1 MTKPLL
7 AVPARRPG
15 RLGRRLYADLSAS
28 APAIRR
34 RFYATLDAADWAQV
48 LAAASAEAGTPYALW
63 ADDPVAFVE
72 DVLGESQWTR
82 QRDILDAL
90 VNHRRVAVPSCFG
103 SGKTHIAAR
112 AAVWSSVVHPPGTAL
127 TVTTA
132 TRARQ
137 VQRQMWPHIRQIVA
151 RAGLPGEVG
160 VTQWKMPDHHGTDVV
175 VAYGFSAPDHD
186 ESAVQG
192 IHAPRL
198 MFIVDEA
205 GGIGR
210 VIGAAMRG
218 ALTGEHTRALLIGN
232 PPSDDEGS
240 WFEQTCADPG
250 VHVLPISVYDTPL
263 LSGERT
269 RRCRACPPQTPA
281 HLLASHLVDPQW
293 VEDTIRDHGEDA
305 PFVAAKVHAR
315 FPRGGQARA
324 IPSSWVERA
333 SDAPERDGPDFTPLN
348 ALGLDGETS
357 RHRVKHGAWV
367 RLGVD
372 VAAGGGDE
380 FAIARSVGD
389 LIELRHAAAGQDN
402 ADPVVVAGVVLREIE
417 AAQRLADAIGS
428 TTPVRVKI
436 DGVGIGWGVAGLLEA
451 WRREGLHRGE
461 IVTVIAS
468 EGTGREDEAATLRP
482 SSKRDEMWLAM
493 RALLSPHGQGSIRLR
508 IDRRAQAQLSAPKM
522 STDSSGH
529 TVIES
534 KRSMQRRGVRSPDRA
549 EAVLLA
555 PYEPQTGRRRV
566 RMIV

>member
-1 MTKPLL
+1 MKRPLSAL
-7 AVPARRPG
+7 PAVRPG
-15 RLGRRLYADLSAS
+15 KEGRRLYADLAS
-28 APAIRR
+28 SPAAVRR
-34 RFYATLDAADWAQV
+34 AFYGELAAGDWAQV
-48 LAAASAEAGTPYALW
+48 LAAARAEAGTPYALW
-63 ADDPVAFVE
+63 ADDPVGFVE
-72 DVLGESQWTR
+72 DVLGESQWSR
-82 QRDILDAL
+82 QREILEAL
-90 VNHRRVAVPSCFG
+90 VVHRRVAVPSCFG

-160 VTQWKMPDHHGTDVV
+160 VTQWKMPDPYGSDVV

-210 VIGAAMRG
+210 IIGSAMRG
-218 ALTGEHTRALLIGN
+218 LLTGEHTRALLIGN
-232 PPSDDEGS
+232 PPTDDEGS
-240 WFEQTCADPG
+240 WFEQTCADPS

-263 LSGERT
+263 LSGEQT
-269 RRCRACPPQTPA
+269 RRCRACPPQAPT
-281 HLLASHLVDPQW
+281 HLLASHLVDRQW

-324 IPSSWVERA
+324 IPATWVEA
-333 SDAPERDGPDFTPLN
+333 AAEMEEPDVDGYLPLN
-348 ALGLDGETS
+348 GLGLEGETS
-357 RHRVKHGAWV
+357 EHLVRPGAWV

-380 FAIARSVGD
+380 FAIGRAVGD
-389 LIELRHAAAGQDN
+389 LVEMRHAAAGPEN
-402 ADPVVVAGVVLREIE
+402 ADPVAVAGVVLREIR
-417 AAQRLADAIGS
+417 AAQQLAEKLGS
-428 TTPVRVKI
+428 TAPVRVKI
-436 DGVGIGWGVAGLLEA
+436 DGNGVGWGVAGLVAA
-451 WRREGLHRGE
+451 WGREGQHAAE
-461 IVTVIAS
+461 TVVVIAH
-468 EGTGREDEAATLRP
+468 EAPGRDDEAATLRP
-482 SSKRDEMWLAM
+482 ASRRDEMWLAT
-493 RALLSPHGQGSIRLR
+493 RALLAPRSTALRLR
-508 IDRRAQAQLSAPKM
+508 VDRRTLAQLSAPRYG
-522 STDSSGH
+522 TNASGR

-534 KRSMQRRGVRSPDRA
+534 KRSMVARGVRSPDRG

-555 PYEPQTGRRRV
+555 LYEPQPRRRKV
-566 RMIV
+566 RLVA

>member
-1 MTKPLL
+1 MSQPLPAL
-7 AVPARRPG
+7 AAARPSRE
-15 RLGRRLYADLSAS
+15 GRRLYADLASSAV
-28 APAIRR
+28 PVRR
-34 RFYATLDAADWAQV
+34 AFYSGLTPKDWAQV
-48 LAAASAEAGTPYALW
+48 LAAARAEAGTPYALW
-63 ADDPVAFVE
+63 ADDPVGFVE
-72 DVLGESQWTR
+72 DVLGESQWSR
-82 QRDILDAL
+82 QREILESL
-90 VNHRRVAVPSCFG
+90 VDHRRVAVPSCFG

-160 VTQWKMPDHHGTDVV
+160 VTQWKMPDPYGSDVV

-210 VIGAAMRG
+210 IIGSAMRG
-218 ALTGEHTRALLIGN
+218 VLTGEHTRALLIGN
-232 PPSDDEGS
+232 PPTDDEGS
-240 WFEQTCADPG
+240 WFEQTCSDPA

-263 LSGERT
+263 LSGEPT
-269 RRCRACPPQTPA
+269 RRCRSCPPQAPA

-293 VEDTIRDHGEDA
+293 VQDAIRDHGEDA

-324 IPSSWVERA
+324 IPAAWVEA
-333 SDAPERDGPDFTPLN
+333 AADAEEPDAHGYLPLN
-348 ALGLDGETS
+348 SLGLETEAS
-357 RHRVKHGAWV
+357 ENLVKPGAWV

-380 FAIARSVGD
+380 FAISRAVGD
-389 LIELRHAAAGQDN
+389 LVELRHAAAGPEN
-402 ADPVVVAGVVLREIE
+402 ADPVAVAGVVLREIR
-417 AAQRLADAIGS
+417 AGQQLAQALGTIA
-428 TTPVRVKI
+428 PVRVKI
-436 DGVGIGWGVAGLLEA
+436 DGNGVGWGVAGLLAA
-451 WRREGLHRGE
+451 WGREGKHEAE
-461 IVTVIAS
+461 IVVVIAH
-468 EGTGREDEAATLRP
+468 EAPGRDDETATLRP
-482 SSKRDEMWLAM
+482 ASQRDEMWLAT
-493 RALLSPHGQGSIRLR
+493 RALLAPRSAALRLR
-508 IDRRAQAQLSAPKM
+508 VDRRTLAQLSAPKYG
-522 STDSSGH
+522 TNASGR

-534 KRSMQRRGVRSPDRA
+534 KRSMVARGVRSPDRG

-555 PYEPQTGRRRV
+555 LYEPQSRRRKV
-566 RMIV
+566 RLIA